1 MSGIQFSQ
9 QQKEDFLEKT
19 FTEYIGCHPTYT
31 IPLIRAHNFIMRDI
45 GPINTTIRYY
55 IAIMAASRHRC
66 TFLVQFLREQF
77 LKIGGDSE
85 WLKGL
90 EYAPIKLQSLNMIN
104 KILAH
109 QPWLLKTTHIQLL
122 FGQSLTKNINSW
134 TLPEL
139 THAII
144 IMAHF
149 HSLCSLSFG
158 CRFGYEPPEFNVDED
173 GGGSGGGAG
182 GGGCDYEEIEIEEL
196 RFDNNNCNNNNN
208 NGNII
213 KKIVKR
219 SPASRLIVER
229 CRQLEQEDANL
240 AKIMNSFTLATANIK
255 SGKHRN
261 QKQQN
266 NNNNKYRN
274 KKHNGNNNNGDDKST
289 TTTTTMTTTTTTTT
303 TTLSSSPNSDGS
315 IKSESSTNDN
325 SSSSPSP
332 DNDEFHPNTWSDD
345 EWKKYNFNIFID
357 DPEFCYI
364 DFAKRGRTTDTSTY
378 RIQDYQW
385 DDQGYSLSNYLFPD
399 IASFLDEK
407 FKVGYNLTYYTLG
420 PKTNIDTSPF
430 RRAVWNYIQS
440 IYGIRH
446 DDYNYREVNIL
457 LERQLKCYIKH
468 LACFPELTPKHDF
481 RSVMKGFRSSEKVH
495 VIIMVAEARL
505 QAEILYAMRTLMEYM
520 KLSA

>member
-1 MSGIQFSQ
+1 MFVNLVDKNKNKKQDKMSNKYRQ
-9 QQKEDFLEKT
+9 QQKEDYLEKT

-45 GPINTTIRYY
+45 GPINPAVRYY
-55 IAIMAASRHRC
+55 VAIMAASRHRC
-66 TFLVQFLREQF
+66 SYLVHFLRKQFLI
-77 LKIGGDSE
+77 IGGDAD

-90 EYAPIKLQSLNMIN
+90 EYAPIKLQSLNTIN

-109 QPWLLKTTHIQLL
+109 QPWLLKTTHI
-122 FGQSLTKNINSW
+122 QSLTKNINSW

-149 HSLCSLSFG
+149 HSLCSLAFG
-158 CRFGYEPPEFNVDED
+158 CRFGYEPPECNGEED
-173 GGGSGGGAG
+173 GE
-182 GGGCDYEEIEIEEL
+182 YEEIEIEEL
-196 RFDNNNCNNNNN
+196 RFD
-208 NGNII
+208 GDSGSSTI

-240 AKIMNSFTLATANIK
+240 AKIMNSFTLATAAT
-255 SGKHRN
+255 SGAGKRKHN
-261 QKQQN
+261 KYHH
-266 NNNNKYRN
+266 NNNKSSSN
-274 KKHNGNNNNGDDKST
+274 TVTTETITKHNDNDNNDGTSGSNST
-289 TTTTTMTTTTTTTT
+289 TKIDSKPMITV
-303 TTLSSSPNSDGS
+303 L
-315 IKSESSTNDN
+315 DN
-325 SSSSPSP
+325 G
-332 DNDEFHPNTWSDD
+332 EFKPNTWSED
-345 EWKKYNFNIFID
+345 EWQKHNFNVYID
-357 DPEFCYI
+357 DPEFVYI
-364 DFAKRGRTTDTSTY
+364 DFAKRGRTSESSTY

-385 DDQGYSLSNYLFPD
+385 DDQGYSLSNYLYPD
-399 IASFLDEK
+399 VASFLDEK

-468 LACFPELTPKHDF
+468 LACFPQLTSRHDF
-481 RSVMKGFRSSEKVH
+481 RSVMKGFRASEKVH